1 MTHGVLIRLSPGYPP
16 TMDRL
21 HTCYAPVR
29 RSPPKYCYSALPLDL
44 HVLGLSLAFIL
55 SQDQTL
61 RCKINYKSVLC
72 PKRSI
77 VVYLISHVW
86 LIHSLMESTRTVC
99 HPPLFLIIYI
109 RCHHCGCFPIL
120 VLHLIDQSLKELSR
134 SATQS
139 HRMPLGGIKAMRA
152 SALPMRNLAI
162 SVGTLDFKE
171 LPLRA

>member
-77 VVYLISHVW
+77 VVYLISQTW
-86 LIHSLMESTRTVC
+86 LIHSKIGINKDCLSSAAI
-99 HPPLFLIIYI
+99 PYYIYKVSSL
-109 RCHHCGCFPIL
+109 RMFPNSCTTY
-120 VLHLIDQSLKELSR
+120 LIDQSLKER
-134 SATQS
+134 C
-139 HRMPLGGIKAMRA
+139 
-152 SALPMRNLAI
+152 
-162 SVGTLDFKE
+162 FC
-171 LPLRA
+171 

>member
-1 MTHGVLIRLSPGYPP
+1 
-16 TMDRL
+16 MDRL

-77 VVYLISHVW
+77 VVYLISQDW

-109 RCHHCGCFPIL
+109 RCHHCGCSQFLYYIFDWSISQRTFAFGNAVAPDAAGRHKGDACL
-120 VLHLIDQSLKELSR
+120 RSPHAKSCDFCGDPWFQGASSPRKER
-134 SATQS
+134 KKIRTI
-139 HRMPLGGIKAMRA
+139 RW
-152 SALPMRNLAI
+152 
-162 SVGTLDFKE
+162 FKF
-171 LPLRA
+171 